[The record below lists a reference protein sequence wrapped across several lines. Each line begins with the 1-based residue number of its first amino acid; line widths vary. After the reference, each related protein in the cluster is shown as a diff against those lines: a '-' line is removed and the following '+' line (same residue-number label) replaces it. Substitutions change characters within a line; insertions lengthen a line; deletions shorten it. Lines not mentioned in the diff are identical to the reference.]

1 MRVRLM
7 HPELDFDPQAPQP
20 EHADDLEQDL
30 QLHLMWNAMAAGDQ
44 FLRTV
49 SKAATLQPLTDP
61 DAIRYRQDAFGDCL
75 RHPDEIR
82 ALYALSLEA
91 REVNRGLFGLSRG
104 TRPASNL
111 SHSTHTLT
119 GLVEVIQKLRTQC
132 AHNRSSFTSAAFL
145 GFFDTVARELDDA
158 YMEELKERLHELRFP
173 GGVLMSAR
181 VGRGGRVQGQV
192 LRRSLSRN
200 RRFLSRV
207 ALKRPIFSFTV
218 PERDEAGASLLED
231 LRDRSLNDV
240 ANAAAQASEHV
251 QAFFA
256 ALRTELA
263 FYLAQL
269 NLHVA
274 VTALGA
280 PYCPAVARDDLLA
293 RDLYDP
299 CLALRVGA
307 APVGNDVALHG
318 ESLLV
323 ISGANHGGKSTF
335 LRALGVAQLMFQAGM
350 FAPARELAAPLSGML
365 FTHWA
370 REEDV
375 GLEHGKLD
383 DELDRMSTIVDR
395 IRPGDLLLCNE
406 SFSSTNEAE
415 GSELALDLTRALVE
429 AGVRVR
435 FVTHLF
441 DFAHRLQE
449 SGEPP
454 AVFLRA
460 PRDDSGDRSY
470 RLEHGDPLPTS
481 FGVDLFDRRFGTH
494 HAPDGDL
501 DRTANDK
508 DGA

>member
-1 MRVRLM
+1 V
-7 HPELDFDPQAPQP
+7 
-20 EHADDLEQDL
+20 HAL
-30 QLHLMWNAMAAGDQ
+30 A
-44 FLRTV
+44 
-49 SKAATLQPLTDP
+49 
-61 DAIRYRQDAFGDCL
+61 
-75 RHPDEIR
+75 
-82 ALYALSLEA
+82 
-91 REVNRGLFGLSRG
+91 
-104 TRPASNL
+104 
-111 SHSTHTLT
+111 
-119 GLVEVIQKLRTQC
+119 GLVEVVQRLREHC
-132 AHNRSSFTSAAFL
+132 ARARPLFGSTAFL
-145 GFFDTVARELDDA
+145 GFCDTVAHELDDS
-158 YMEELKERLHELRFP
+158 YMTGLKERLRELQFP

-181 VGRGGRVQGQV
+181 VGRGGRVEGQV

-207 ALKRPIFSFTV
+207 ALKRPIRSFTL
-218 PERDEAGASLLED
+218 PERDEAGADLLAE

-240 ANAAAQASEHV
+240 ANAAAQAVDHV

-269 NLHVA
+269 NLHAALTDLGVPVGVA
-274 VTALGA
+274 SV
-280 PYCPAVARDDLLA
+280 RDDLSAL
-293 RDLYDP
+293 DLSDP

-307 APVGNDVALHG
+307 APVGNEVALHG

-323 ISGANHGGKSTF
+323 ITGANHGGKSTF
-335 LRALGVAQLMFQAGM
+335 LRALGVAQLMLQAGM
-350 FAPARELAAPLSGML
+350 FAPARQLAAPLSGML

-370 REEDV
+370 REEDAE
-375 GLEHGKLD
+375 LEHGKLD
-383 DELDRMSTIVDR
+383 DELARMSTIVDG

-415 GSELALDLTRALVE
+415 GSELALDVTRALVA

-435 FVTHLF
+435 FVTHLY

-460 PRDDSGDRSY
+460 PRDDGGDRSY
-470 RLEHGDPLPTS
+470 RLERGDPLPTS

-494 HAPDGDL
+494 HAA
-501 DRTANDK
+501 T
-508 DGA
+508 